1 MCSVSTL
8 SSSIIAAGHVATS
21 PRKVGWKL
29 AQGTSNS
36 PTSSLLGVTVPVL
49 LPFWVADMES
59 SRQQQGRAFP
69 PAFRHVAANSFLAS
83 RLAPSQCGGYA
94 RDRSFAAGAG
104 VPASSRYTNPAF
116 SMSLAGA
123 GSTPVFV
130 PAAAEGKGKG
140 VSGFM
145 VDFLMGGVSAAV
157 SKTAAAPIERVKLLI
172 QNQDEMIK
180 AGRLSEPYK
189 GIGECFSRTIKDE
202 GVVSLWR
209 GNTANVLRY
218 FPTQALNFA
227 FKDYFKSLF
236 GYKKDKDGYWKWFAG
251 NLASG
256 GAAGAASLTFV
267 YSLDYARTRLA
278 NDAKSAKKGGG
289 DRQFN
294 GLVDVY
300 RKTIKTDGIA
310 GLYRGFSI
318 SCVGIIVYRGLY
330 FGMYDS
336 LKPVLLV
343 GPLEGNFLASFL
355 LGWGITIGAGL
366 ASYPIDTV
374 RRRMMMTSGE
384 AVKYKS
390 SMDAFMQI
398 IKKEGT
404 KSLFKGAGAN
414 ILRAV
419 AGAGVLSGYDQLQLI
434 LFGKA
439 YSGGGG

>member
-1 MCSVSTL
+1 
-8 SSSIIAAGHVATS
+8 
-21 PRKVGWKL
+21 
-29 AQGTSNS
+29 
-36 PTSSLLGVTVPVL
+36 
-49 LPFWVADMES
+49 
-59 SRQQQGRAFP
+59 
-69 PAFRHVAANSFLAS
+69 
-83 RLAPSQCGGYA
+83 
-94 RDRSFAAGAG
+94 
-104 VPASSRYTNPAF
+104 
-116 SMSLAGA
+116 MSLAGA

-145 VDFLMGGVSAAV
+145 IDFLMGGVSAAV

-172 QNQDEMIK
+172 QNQDEMLK

-189 GIGECFSRTIKDE
+189 GIGECFSRTMKDE
-202 GVVSLWR
+202 GVVALWR

-278 NDAKSAKKGGG
+278 NDAKSSKGGG

-300 RKTIKTDGIA
+300 RKTIKSDGVA

-343 GPLEGNFLASFL
+343 ALTTVFHVSAATLQGNFFASFL

-390 SMDAFMQI
+390 SMDAMMQI
-398 IKKEGT
+398 VQKEGT